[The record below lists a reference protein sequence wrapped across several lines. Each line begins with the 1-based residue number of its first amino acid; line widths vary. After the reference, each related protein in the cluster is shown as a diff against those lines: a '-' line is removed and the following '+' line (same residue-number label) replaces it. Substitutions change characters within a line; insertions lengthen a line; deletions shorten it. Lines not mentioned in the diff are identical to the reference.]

1 MWNSSLRRDVRDPQL
16 LSLYT
21 PNILSFS
28 LSNTQLIPAEK
39 HTQMAREKSNGLYL
53 SVPSFFKC
61 PISMDVMTS
70 PVSLCT
76 GVTYDRASIQKW
88 LDSGHNTCP
97 ATMQVLQSTD
107 VVPNLTLRRLI
118 RVWSDSYLLRPESHA
133 SFNNHL
139 AFDSIKKLINNEQTQ
154 GLSLGTLSS
163 IVSFAKLSIEN
174 RESLAKLDGFVPM
187 LARNLKISN
196 EIEVVELLV
205 TALDLILPEQ
215 GVKEQLIKLNSDDS
229 SLSPFSFALQKGGLD
244 ARVSAARVLE
254 SLAAFD
260 NESRRVIADQSTL
273 LKELYRLTSSET
285 ELKAVE
291 AGLSTLIVV
300 STSRQSKKELVRLGI
315 VRTAGKILSGPE
327 NTAPL
332 IEKFMKI
339 LEMVSTCTEGRTA
352 ISEDENC
359 VSAVVHRLM
368 KVSTAATDHGIGVI
382 WSLCYMS
389 RDRTAQEA
397 AMRNNGLTKV
407 LLVMQS
413 NCSGTVRQMCGDLVK
428 VFRVNSKSCLASY
441 ETRTTHITPY

>member
-1 MWNSSLRRDVRDPQL
+1 
-16 LSLYT
+16 
-21 PNILSFS
+21 
-28 LSNTQLIPAEK
+28 
-39 HTQMAREKSNGLYL
+39 MARENTNGLYL

-61 PISMDVMTS
+61 PISMDVMKS

-133 SFNNHL
+133 SFNNHFAL
-139 AFDSIKKLINNEQTQ
+139 ESLKKLISSEQTQ
-154 GLSLGTLSS
+154 NLSLGTLSS
-163 IVSFAKLSIEN
+163 IVNFTKLSVEN
-174 RESLAKLDGFVPM
+174 RESLAKIDGFVPLM
-187 LARNLKISN
+187 ARIFKISN
-196 EIEVVELLV
+196 EIEVIELV
-205 TALDLILPEQ
+205 IIVLDLISPEK
-215 GVKEQLIKLNSDDS
+215 GVKEQLIRLNSDDA
-229 SLSPFSFALQKGGLD
+229 SLSSFSVVLQRGGLE
-244 ARVSAARVLE
+244 ARISAARVLE

-260 NESRRVIADQSTL
+260 NESRRIIADQSIL
-273 LKELYRLTSSET
+273 LKELYHLTNSEADQT
-285 ELKAVE
+285 AVE
-291 AGLSTLIVV
+291 AGLAALIAV
-300 STSRQSKKELVRLGI
+300 STSRQTKKEIVRLGI
-315 VRTAGKILSGPE
+315 VRTAGKILSGTE
-327 NTAPL
+327 NSVTV
-332 IEKFMKI
+332 IEKVMKI

-359 VSAVVHRLM
+359 VSAVVKRLM
-368 KVSTAATDHGIGVI
+368 KVSPAVTEHGIGVI

-389 RDRTAQEA
+389 RDRTAQES

-413 NCSGTVRQMCGDLVK
+413 NCSGTVRQMCGQLVK

>member
-1 MWNSSLRRDVRDPQL
+1 
-16 LSLYT
+16 
-21 PNILSFS
+21 
-28 LSNTQLIPAEK
+28 
-39 HTQMAREKSNGLYL
+39 MAREKSNGLYL

-61 PISMDVMTS
+61 PISMDVMKS

-118 RVWSDSYLLRPESHA
+118 RVWSDSYLLSPASNA

-139 AFDSIKKLINNEQTQ
+139 AFDSLKKLINNEQTQ
-154 GLSLGTLSS
+154 PQLLSLGTLSS

-174 RESLAKLDGFVPM
+174 RESLAKLDGFVPT
-187 LARNLKISN
+187 LARNLRISN

-205 TALDLILPEQ
+205 TALDLILPEK
-215 GVKEQLIKLNSDDS
+215 GVKEQLINLNSDDA
-229 SLSPFSFALQKGGLD
+229 SLSPFTFVLQKGGLD
-244 ARVSAARVLE
+244 ARISAARVMK

-260 NESRRVIADQSTL
+260 NESRRVIADQITL

-285 ELKAVE
+285 DLKAVE
-291 AGLSTLIVV
+291 AGFAALIAV

-327 NTAPL
+327 NTVPV
-332 IEKFMKI
+332 IEKVMKI

-359 VSAVVHRLM
+359 VTAVVHRLM
-368 KVSTAATDHGIGVI
+368 KVSPAATDHGIGVI

-389 RDRTAQEA
+389 RDRMAQES

>member
-1 MWNSSLRRDVRDPQL
+1 
-16 LSLYT
+16 
-21 PNILSFS
+21 
-28 LSNTQLIPAEK
+28 
-39 HTQMAREKSNGLYL
+39 MAVKDKSNELYL

-61 PISMDVMTS
+61 PISMDVMKS

-76 GVTYDRASIQKW
+76 GVTYDRVSIQKW

-139 AFDSIKKLINNEQTQ
+139 AFDSIKKLIDNQETEAVSS
-154 GLSLGTLSS
+154 GSLSS
-163 IVSFAKLSIEN
+163 IVNFAKLSLEN

-187 LARNLKISN
+187 MARIWKLSN
-196 EIEVVELLV
+196 EIQVVELVV
-205 TALDLILPEQ
+205 TALDLILPEK
-215 GVKEQLIKLNSDDS
+215 GVKEQLIKLYSNDA
-229 SLSPFSFALQKGGLD
+229 SLSPFNFVLQKGSLD
-244 ARVSAARVLE
+244 ARISAARVLE

-260 NESRRVIADQSTL
+260 NESRRVIADQSSL
-273 LKELYRLTSSET
+273 LKELYRLASSET
-285 ELKAVE
+285 DQRAVE
-291 AGLSTLIVV
+291 AGFAALIGV

-315 VRTAGKILSGPE
+315 VRTAGKIISGPE
-327 NTAPL
+327 NTATL
-332 IEKFMKI
+332 IEKVMKM

-359 VSAVVHRLM
+359 VAAVVHRLM
-368 KVSTAATDHGIGVI
+368 KASTAATEHGIGVI

-389 RDRTAQEA
+389 RDRTAQES
-397 AMRNNGLTKV
+397 AMRSNGLTKV

-413 NCSGTVRQMCGDLVK
+413 NCSGTVKQMCRELVK

>member
-1 MWNSSLRRDVRDPQL
+1 
-16 LSLYT
+16 
-21 PNILSFS
+21 
-28 LSNTQLIPAEK
+28 
-39 HTQMAREKSNGLYL
+39 MARDKNNELYL

-61 PISMDVMTS
+61 PISMDVMKS

-76 GVTYDRASIQKW
+76 GVTYDRVSIQKW

-139 AFDSIKKLINNEQTQ
+139 AFDWIKKLIDNEQTEAVSS
-154 GLSLGTLSS
+154 GSLSS
-163 IVSFAKLSIEN
+163 IVNFAKLSVEN

-187 LARNLKISN
+187 MARIWKISN
-196 EIEVVELLV
+196 EIEVVEVVV
-205 TALDLILPEQ
+205 TVLDLILPEK
-215 GVKEQLIKLNSDDS
+215 GVKQQLIKLYSNDA
-229 SLSPFSFALQKGGLD
+229 SLSPFNFVLQKGNLD
-244 ARVSAARVLE
+244 ARISAARVLE

-260 NESRRVIADQSTL
+260 NESRRVIADQNSL
-273 LKELYRLTSSET
+273 LKELYRLATSESNQT
-285 ELKAVE
+285 AIE
-291 AGLSTLIVV
+291 AGFSALIAV

-315 VRTAGKILSGPE
+315 VTTAGKIISGPE
-327 NTAPL
+327 NTPTL
-332 IEKFMKI
+332 IEKVMKI

-359 VSAVVHRLM
+359 VSAVVHRIM
-368 KVSTAATDHGIGVI
+368 KSSPAATEYGIGVI

-397 AMRNNGLTKV
+397 AMKNNGLTKV

-413 NCSGTVRQMCGDLVK
+413 NCSGTVKQMCRELVK

>member
-1 MWNSSLRRDVRDPQL
+1 
-16 LSLYT
+16 
-21 PNILSFS
+21 
-28 LSNTQLIPAEK
+28 
-39 HTQMAREKSNGLYL
+39 MAREKTNGLYL

-61 PISMDVMTS
+61 PISMDVMKS

-139 AFDSIKKLINNEQTQ
+139 ALESLKKLISSEQTEN
-154 GLSLGTLSS
+154 LSLGTLSS
-163 IVSFAKLSIEN
+163 IVNFAKLSVEN
-174 RESLAKLDGFVPM
+174 TESLAKIDGFVPLM
-187 LARNLKISN
+187 ARIFKISN
-196 EIEVVELLV
+196 EIEVIELV
-205 TALDLILPEQ
+205 IVVLDLISPEK
-215 GVKEQLIKLNSDDS
+215 GVKEQLIRLNSDDA
-229 SLSPFSFALQKGGLD
+229 SLSSFSVVLQRGGLE
-244 ARVSAARVLE
+244 ARISAARVLE

-260 NESRRVIADQSTL
+260 NESRRIIADQCIL
-273 LKELYRLTSSET
+273 LKELYHLTNSEADWT
-285 ELKAVE
+285 AVE
-291 AGLSTLIVV
+291 AGLSALIAV
-300 STSRQSKKELVRLGI
+300 STSRQTKKEIVRLGI

-327 NTAPL
+327 NSVTV
-332 IEKFMKI
+332 IEKVMKI

-359 VSAVVHRLM
+359 VSAVVKRLL
-368 KVSTAATDHGIGVI
+368 KVSPAATEHGIGVI

-389 RDRTAQEA
+389 RDRTAQES

-413 NCSGTVRQMCGDLVK
+413 NCSGTVRQMCGELVK
-428 VFRVNSKSCLASY
+428 IFRVNSKSCLASY

>member
-1 MWNSSLRRDVRDPQL
+1 
-16 LSLYT
+16 
-21 PNILSFS
+21 
-28 LSNTQLIPAEK
+28 
-39 HTQMAREKSNGLYL
+39 
-53 SVPSFFKC
+53 
-61 PISMDVMTS
+61 MDVMKS

-76 GVTYDRASIQKW
+76 GVTYDRVSIQKW

-139 AFDSIKKLINNEQTQ
+139 AFDSIKKLINNEQTEAV
-154 GLSLGTLSS
+154 SLGSLSS
-163 IVSFAKLSIEN
+163 IVSFANLSVEN

-187 LARNLKISN
+187 MASIWKLSN
-196 EIEVVELLV
+196 EIEVVELVV
-205 TALDLILPEQ
+205 TALDLILPEK
-215 GVKEQLIKLNSDDS
+215 GVKEQLIKLYSNDA
-229 SLSPFSFALQKGGLD
+229 SLSPFNYVLQNGSLD
-244 ARVSAARVLE
+244 ARISAARVLE

-260 NESRRVIADQSTL
+260 NESRRVIADQSIL
-273 LKELYRLTSSET
+273 LKELYRLASSET
-285 ELKAVE
+285 EQRAVE
-291 AGLSTLIVV
+291 AGFAALIGV

-315 VRTAGKILSGPE
+315 VRTAGKIISGQV
-327 NTAPL
+327 NTVTL
-332 IEKFMKI
+332 IEKVMKI

-359 VSAVVHRLM
+359 VPAVVHRLM
-368 KVSTAATDHGIGVI
+368 KASTAATEHGIGVI

-389 RDRTAQEA
+389 RDRTAQES
-397 AMRNNGLTKV
+397 AMRSNGLTKV

-413 NCSGTVRQMCGDLVK
+413 NCSGTVKQMCRELVK

>member
-1 MWNSSLRRDVRDPQL
+1 
-16 LSLYT
+16 
-21 PNILSFS
+21 
-28 LSNTQLIPAEK
+28 
-39 HTQMAREKSNGLYL
+39 MARDKSNELYL

-61 PISMDVMTS
+61 PISMDVMKS

-76 GVTYDRASIQKW
+76 GVTYDRVSIQKW

-133 SFNNHL
+133 SFDNHL
-139 AFDSIKKLINNEQTQ
+139 AFDSIRKLVNSQHAEAV
-154 GLSLGTLSS
+154 SLGSLSS
-163 IVSFAKLSIEN
+163 IVDFAKLSVEN

-187 LARNLKISN
+187 MARIWKISN
-196 EIEVVELLV
+196 EIEVVELVV
-205 TALDLILPEQ
+205 TALDLILPEK
-215 GVKEQLIKLNSDDS
+215 GVKEQLIKLYSNDA
-229 SLSPFSFALQKGGLD
+229 SLSPFSFVLQKGSLD
-244 ARVSAARVLE
+244 ARISAARVLE

-260 NESRRVIADQSTL
+260 NESRRVIADQNSL
-273 LKELYRLTSSET
+273 LKELYRLASSET
-285 ELKAVE
+285 DRTAVE
-291 AGLSTLIVV
+291 AGFTALIGV

-315 VRTAGKILSGPE
+315 VRTAGKIISGPE
-327 NTAPL
+327 NTETL
-332 IEKFMKI
+332 IEKVMKI

-368 KVSTAATDHGIGVI
+368 KASTAATEHGIGVI

-389 RDRTAQEA
+389 RDRTAQES
-397 AMRNNGLTKV
+397 AMRSNGLTKV

-413 NCSGTVRQMCGDLVK
+413 NCSGTVKQMCRELVK